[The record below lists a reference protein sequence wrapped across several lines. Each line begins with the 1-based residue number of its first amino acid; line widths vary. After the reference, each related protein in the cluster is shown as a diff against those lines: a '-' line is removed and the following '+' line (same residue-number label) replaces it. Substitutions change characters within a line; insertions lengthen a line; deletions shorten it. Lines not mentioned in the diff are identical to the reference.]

1 MDNVNF
7 LKIKTDQNKLYFQ
20 DLEKV
25 LALTEIQY
33 FNPIYE
39 NFDKYIHEPNIT
51 IKSKYIVDKIKTSS
65 NIYRYGY

>member
-39 NFDKYIHEPNIT
+39 NFDKYIHKLFWT
-51 IKSKYIVDKIKTSS
+51 ALLSKI
-65 NIYRYGY
+65 NL